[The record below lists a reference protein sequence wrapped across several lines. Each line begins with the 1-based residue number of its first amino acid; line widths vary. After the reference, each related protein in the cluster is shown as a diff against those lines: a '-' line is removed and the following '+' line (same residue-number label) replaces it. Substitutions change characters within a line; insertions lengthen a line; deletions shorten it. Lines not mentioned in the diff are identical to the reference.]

1 MLKTIPARIVFWQ
14 LVVGATGAAVS
25 AVLLGSKAAL
35 GAFLGGAIAALL
47 SLYFAIKTFDRRR
60 GSDPEAVV
68 RAFYR
73 AEALKLVMA
82 TGLFVLVAVF
92 LADVWLPLITTF
104 VASQAVYGFALIW
117 KSGDGY

>member
-1 MLKTIPARIVFWQ
+1 MLKSIPARIVFWQ
-14 LVVGATGAAVS
+14 LMVGVAGAILS
-25 AVLLGSKAAL
+25 AALIGAKAAL
-35 GAFLGGAIAALL
+35 GAFTGGAIAALL
-47 SLYFAIKTFDRRR
+47 SLYFAMKTFSRR
-60 GSDPEAVV
+60 GADPQAVV
-68 RAFYR
+68 QAFYR

-104 VASQAVYGFALIW
+104 IASQAVYGFALIW

>member
-1 MLKTIPARIVFWQ
+1 VLKTIPARIVFWQ
-14 LVVGATGAAVS
+14 LVVGVTGAAVS

-47 SLYFAIKTFDRRR
+47 SLYFAVRIFSRR
-60 GSDPEAVV
+60 GSDPQAIVQ
-68 RAFYR
+68 AFYR

-82 TGLFVLVAVF
+82 TALFVLVAIF